1 LSTFITNHENKDLKS
16 RLQELIEISKELKFL
31 VGFFYFSGMKEFYE
45 TLKKL
50 YDEGKLSQEH
60 IKILVGLN
68 VDKGNYGLYEAAMEL
83 KSEDEY
89 FQALINSIKITFTSQ
104 ELDDEDIYEQ
114 VRFFVKLL
122 KEKIIVIR
130 KTWKPNHSKLYLFK
144 TKEISTPHLF
154 ITGSSNLTSAG
165 LVKQNEFNVEIKD
178 YGFEEAEKYFDDLWK
193 DSIALSEDDVKKL
206 VYTMKN
212 ETALRDVDPFP
223 AYVYLLKT
231 YIETYKTKDTFNNLV
246 KLMRRK
252 NYEPYSYQLE
262 AVSQAIAN
270 CKSHGG
276 TILADVVGLGKT
288 VVACMVANALG
299 KRGIVIAPP
308 HLIGPDDKS
317 TGWKKYLKD
326 FDLSNWE
333 IFSVGKLDKALE
345 FVREHGNI
353 EVVIVD
359 EAHRFRNENTL
370 NYHYLKEICRGKTVL
385 LLTAT
390 PFNNKP
396 SDIFALLKL
405 FTIPK
410 KSTIVFDED
419 LKSKFEEYKNLFN
432 KLSYIKN
439 HYNSPNKRKKEKALN
454 YYKKIF
460 SESIETTEIDI
471 DIDKVKTRIKELA
484 KHIRSILE
492 PVVIRRNRLDLKHY
506 KEKIDLP
513 KVRDPEDRFYELTKE
528 QSEFYDEV
536 ISAFKDKEHGGRFKG
551 AIYIPIKYEKG
562 IKDDELEIEDDNSNE
577 SKFGKEEKFSLMYQ
591 RNLYDFM
598 RRILVKRFESSF
610 GSFYE
615 SIKRFKSIH
624 ETALDFIKKT
634 NKFIL
639 DRKLM
644 EDLAEKDSDEIL
656 KELEK
661 YEKDLKE
668 QKINPEYYKLYD
680 LDKFKQKN
688 KFIKDVQND
697 IKLFDGF
704 LQEMEELKLTQN
716 DPKADKL
723 IERVEEFLKEG
734 RKVVIFTE
742 YTDTA
747 KHLDNILKK
756 HFKDK
761 VLTAYGNIGKTTFE
775 EIAKNFDAQYK
786 HQEDKYQILLTTD
799 KLSEGYNLNRA
810 GVVINYDIPW
820 NPVRVIQR
828 VGRINRIGKK
838 VYDEI
843 YIVNFFP
850 TEQGADTVR
859 SKEIAQTKMFM
870 IHNILGE
877 DAKIFDSSEEPE
889 PSKLYRRLN
898 EYREDEEES
907 FFTKIRD
914 ELSKI
919 EESYPEVI
927 KEIQNMPQR
936 VRTAKQSNKNELM
949 VFIRKG
955 KDLFVGYKD
964 YAERQ
969 PKIVSFEE
977 IYEKIKA
984 TPKTERLKRSKDFQS
999 NYKIASNKEAYIKRK
1014 SKPRN
1019 TEIDALYLLNDLKNR
1034 DIGELRNFVLALI
1047 KDIQEYSTL
1056 SEYTLQ
1062 EITKIKN
1069 DLDDIKKIKEKLEE
1083 IKKEIGEDFIER
1095 IENQLKL
1102 LDLENQEIIMAV
1114 ENQNRE

>member
-1 LSTFITNHENKDLKS
+1 LSIFITNHGNKDLKR
-16 RLQELIEISKELKFL
+16 RLQELIEISTELKFL
-31 VGFFYFSGMKEFYE
+31 VGFFYFSGIKEFYE
-45 TLKKL
+45 TLKNL
-50 YDEGKLSQEH
+50 YEEGKLSQEH

-68 VDKGNYGLYEAAMEL
+68 VDKGNYGLYEAATKL
-83 KSEDEY
+83 KSKDEY
-89 FQALINSIKITFTSQ
+89 FQALINSVKTAFTSQ
-104 ELDDEDIYEQ
+104 ELDNQDIYEQ
-114 VRFFVKLL
+114 AEFFVKLL
-122 KEKIIVIR
+122 EEKIIVIR
-130 KTWKPNHSKLYLFK
+130 KTREPNHSKLYLFK
-144 TKEISTPHLF
+144 TKEKSAPSLF
-154 ITGSSNLTSAG
+154 ITGSSNLTRAG
-165 LVKQNEFNVEIKD
+165 LVSQNEFNVEIKD

-193 DSIALSEDDVKKL
+193 DSIPLSEDDVKKL
-206 VYTMKN
+206 VYTIKN
-212 ETALRDVDPFP
+212 ETALRDVNPFS

-231 YIETYKTKDTFNNLV
+231 YIETHKTKDTFKDLV
-246 KLMRRK
+246 ELMDEK
-252 NYEPYSYQLE
+252 GYKPYSYQME

-288 VVACMVANALG
+288 VVACMVAKALG

-308 HLIGPDDKS
+308 HLIGNEEKS
-317 TGWKKYLKD
+317 IGWKKYLED
-326 FDLSNWE
+326 FKLYNWE
-333 IFSVGKLDKALE
+333 VFSVGKLEKALE
-345 FVREHGNI
+345 FVRDHDDI

-370 NYHYLKEICRGKTVL
+370 SYHYLKEICRGKTVL

-390 PFNNKP
+390 PFNNRP

-419 LKSKFEEYKNLFN
+419 LKSKFEEYESLFN

-439 HYNSPNKRKKEKALN
+439 HYNSPNKKKRERALS
-454 YYKKIF
+454 YYKEIF
-460 SESIETTEIDI
+460 GKNNVEVEIDN
-471 DIDKVKTRIKELA
+471 VKTETKELA
-484 KHIRSILE
+484 RHIRSILE

-506 KEKIDLP
+506 KEKVDLSEVKDP
-513 KVRDPEDRFYELTKE
+513 KEWFYELTKD

-536 ISAFKDKEHGGRFKG
+536 ISAFSEEELGGRFKG

-562 IKDDELEIEDDNSNE
+562 IKDDDEPEL
-577 SKFGKEEKFSLMYQ
+577 KEEESFLLTYQ

-598 RRILVKRFESSF
+598 RRLLVKRFESSF

-624 ETALDFIKKT
+624 ETALDFVKKT

-644 EDLAEKDSDEIL
+644 EDLAEKDPDEIL
-656 KELEK
+656 KELED
-661 YEKDLKE
+661 YEKNLKE
-668 QKINPEYYKLYD
+668 QKTNAQYYKIYD
-680 LDKFKQKN
+680 LSNFKQKD
-688 KFIKDVQND
+688 KFIKDIQND
-697 IKLFDGF
+697 IELFDEF
-704 LQEMEELKLTQN
+704 LEKMEELKLTQN
-716 DPKADKL
+716 DPKADRL
-723 IERVEEFLKEG
+723 IKGIEEFLKEG

-747 KHLDNILKK
+747 KHLDDILKK

-761 VLTAYGNIGKTTFE
+761 VLVAYGNIGKTTFE

-786 HQEDKYQILLTTD
+786 HQEDKYKILLTTD

-810 GVVINYDIPW
+810 GAVINYDIPW

-850 TEQGADTVR
+850 TEQGADIVR
-859 SKEIAQTKMFM
+859 SRQIAQTKMFM
-870 IHNILGE
+870 IHSILGE
-877 DAKIFDSSEEPE
+877 DAKIFDPSEEPE
-889 PSKLYRRLN
+889 ASKLYKRLN

-907 FFTKIRD
+907 FFTKVRD
-914 ELSKI
+914 ELKQI
-919 EESYPEVI
+919 EENYPEVI

-936 VRTAKQSNKNELM
+936 VKTAKQSDKNELM

-964 YAERQ
+964 YTEKQ
-969 PKIVSFEE
+969 PKTVSFEE
-977 IYEKIKA
+977 VYEKIKA
-984 TPKTERLKRSKDFQS
+984 TPETERLKVSKDFWS
-999 NYKIASNKEAYIKRK
+999 NYKIVFDKKAYIKRK
-1014 SKPRN
+1014 PKSR
-1019 TEIDALYLLNDLKNR
+1019 TIEEDALNLLNDLKNR
-1034 DIGELRNFVLALI
+1034 DVGELRSFVLALI
-1047 KDIQEYSTL
+1047 KDIEEYSSL
-1056 SEYTLQ
+1056 SEYILQ
-1062 EITKIKN
+1062 RIVKIEKH
-1069 DLDDIKKIKEKLEE
+1069 LDNIEEVKKELEE

-1095 IENQLKL
+1095 VESQLKL
-1102 LDLENQEIIMAV
+1102 LDLENQEVIMAV
-1114 ENQNRE
+1114 ENQKFIEDANGSD

>member
-1 LSTFITNHENKDLKS
+1 LSTFITNHGNKDLKR
-16 RLQELIEISKELKFL
+16 RLQELIEISRELKFL
-31 VGFFYFSGMKEFYE
+31 VGFFYFSGIKEFYE
-45 TLKKL
+45 TLKEL
-50 YDEGKLSQEH
+50 YNKGKLSQEH
-60 IKILVGLN
+60 IKILVGLS
-68 VDKGNYGLYEAAMEL
+68 VDKGNYGLYEAATKL
-83 KSEDEY
+83 KSKDEY
-89 FQALINSIKITFTSQ
+89 FQALINSAKIAFTSQ
-104 ELDDEDIYEQ
+104 EFDNQDIYEQ
-114 VRFFVKLL
+114 AEFFVKLL
-122 KEKIIVIR
+122 EEKIIVIR
-130 KTWKPNHSKLYLFK
+130 KTREPNHSKLYLFK
-144 TKEISTPHLF
+144 TKETSAPHLF
-154 ITGSSNLTSAG
+154 ITGSSNLTRAG
-165 LVKQNEFNVEIKD
+165 LVSQNEFNVEIKD
-178 YGFEEAEKYFDDLWK
+178 YGFEETEKYFDDLWK
-193 DSIALSEDDVKKL
+193 DSISLSEDDMKKL
-206 VYTMKN
+206 VYTIKN
-212 ETALRDVDPFP
+212 ETALRDINPFS

-231 YIETYKTKDTFNNLV
+231 YIETHKTKDTFKDLID
-246 KLMRRK
+246 LMKRK
-252 NYEPYSYQLE
+252 GYKSYSYQME

-288 VVACMVANALG
+288 VVACMVAKALG

-317 TGWKKYLKD
+317 IGWKKYLED
-326 FDLSNWE
+326 FELYGWE
-333 IFSVGKLDKALE
+333 TFSVGKLENALA
-345 FVREHGNI
+345 FVREHDNI

-370 NYHYLKEICRGKTVL
+370 SYHYLKEICRGKTVL

-390 PFNNKP
+390 PFNNRP

-419 LKSKFEEYKNLFN
+419 LKSKFEEYESLFN

-439 HYNSPNKRKKEKALN
+439 HYNSPNKKKRERALN
-454 YYKKIF
+454 YYREIF
-460 SESIETTEIDI
+460 GKNNVVVEIDN
-471 DIDKVKTRIKELA
+471 VKTETKDLA
-484 KHIRSILE
+484 RHIRSILE

-513 KVRDPEDRFYELTKE
+513 EVKDPREWFYELTKE

-536 ISAFKDKEHGGRFKG
+536 ISAFSEEELGGRFKG

-562 IKDDELEIEDDNSNE
+562 IKDDDEPEL
-577 SKFGKEEKFSLMYQ
+577 KEEESFLLTYQ

-598 RRILVKRFESSF
+598 RRLLVKRFESSF

-644 EDLAEKDSDEIL
+644 EDLAEKDPDEIL
-656 KELEK
+656 EELKK
-661 YEKDLKE
+661 YEQNLKE
-668 QKINPEYYKLYD
+668 QKTNAEYYKVYD

-688 KFIKDVQND
+688 KFIKDIKND
-697 IKLFDGF
+697 IKLFDEF
-704 LQEMEELKLTQN
+704 LEKMEELKLTQN

-723 IERVEEFLKEG
+723 IKGIEEFLKEG

-747 KHLDNILKK
+747 GHLDEILKK

-761 VLTAYGNIGKTTFE
+761 VLTAYGSIGKITFE
-775 EIAKNFDAQYK
+775 DIAKNFDAQYK
-786 HQEDKYQILLTTD
+786 YQEDKYKILLTTD

-850 TEQGADTVR
+850 TEQGADIVR
-859 SKEIAQTKMFM
+859 SRQIAQTKMFM

-877 DAKIFDSSEEPE
+877 DAKIFDPSEEPE
-889 PSKLYRRLN
+889 PSELYRRLK

-907 FFTKIRD
+907 FFTKVRD

-919 EESYPEVI
+919 EENYPEVI

-936 VRTAKQSNKNELM
+936 VKTAKQSDKNELM

-969 PKIVSFEE
+969 PKTLSFEE
-977 IYEKIKA
+977 VYEKIKA
-984 TPKTERLKRSKDFQS
+984 TAETKGLKVSKDFWS
-999 NYKIASNKEAYIKRK
+999 NYKIVFDKKAYIKRK
-1014 SKPRN
+1014 PKPKA
-1019 TEIDALYLLNDLKNR
+1019 TEEKALNLLNDLKNK
-1034 DIGELRNFVLALI
+1034 DIGELKSFILALI
-1047 KDIQEYSTL
+1047 KDIEEYSSL
-1056 SEYTLQ
+1056 SEYILQ
-1062 EITKIKN
+1062 RIIKIEKY
-1069 DLDDIKKIKEKLEE
+1069 LDNIEKVKRELKD

-1095 IENQLKL
+1095 IESQLKL
-1102 LDLENQEIIMAV
+1102 LDLENQEVIMAV
-1114 ENQNRE
+1114 ENQKFIEDAKG

>member
-1 LSTFITNHENKDLKS
+1 LSTFITNHGNKDLKR
-16 RLQELIEISKELKFL
+16 RLQELIEVSTELKFL
-31 VGFFYFSGMKEFYE
+31 VGFFYFSGIKEFYE
-45 TLKKL
+45 TLKEL
-50 YDEGKLSQEH
+50 YNKGKLSQEH

-68 VDKGNYGLYEAAMEL
+68 VDKGNYGLYEAATKF
-83 KSEDEY
+83 KSKDENLRT
-89 FQALINSIKITFTSQ
+89 LINSVKTAFTSQ
-104 ELDDEDIYEQ
+104 ELDDEEIYEQ
-114 VRFFVKLL
+114 VNFFVKLL
-122 KEKIIVIR
+122 KERIIVIR
-130 KTWKPNHSKLYLFK
+130 KTLDPNHSKLYLFK
-144 TKEISTPHLF
+144 TNETTTPHLF
-154 ITGSSNLTSAG
+154 ITGSSNLTRAG
-165 LVKQNEFNVEIKD
+165 LVSQNEFNVEIKD

-193 DSIALSEDDVKKL
+193 NSIELSEDDVKKL
-206 VYTMKN
+206 VYTIEN
-212 ETALRDVDPFP
+212 ETALRDVNPFS

-231 YIETYKTKDTFNNLV
+231 YIETYKTKDTFNDLV
-246 KLMRRK
+246 KLLDEK
-252 NYEPYSYQLE
+252 GYKSYSYQLE

-288 VVACMVANALG
+288 VVACMVAKALG
-299 KRGIVIAPP
+299 KRGIVVAPP
-308 HLIGPDDKS
+308 HLIGSDDKS
-317 TGWKKYLKD
+317 TGWKKYLED
-326 FDLSNWE
+326 FGLYDWE
-333 IFSVGKLDKALE
+333 TFSVGRLKDAFE
-345 FVREHGNI
+345 FVREHDSI
-353 EVVIVD
+353 EVIIVD

-370 NYHYLKEICRGKTVL
+370 SYHYLKEICRGKTVL

-390 PFNNKP
+390 PFNNRP

-419 LKSKFEEYKNLFN
+419 LKSKFEEYENLFN

-439 HYNSPNKRKKEKALN
+439 HHNSSNEKRKKRALN
-454 YYKKIF
+454 YYKEIF
-460 SESIETTEIDI
+460 GRNNVVVEMDN
-471 DIDKVKTRIKELA
+471 VKTETKELA
-484 KHIRSILE
+484 RHIRSILE

-513 KVRDPEDRFYELTKE
+513 KVKDPEDKLYELTKE

-536 ISAFKDKEHGGRFKG
+536 ISAFKDEEHDGRFKG

-562 IKDDELEIEDDNSNE
+562 IEDNDDEPKL
-577 SKFGKEEKFSLMYQ
+577 KEEESFSLTYQ

-598 RRILVKRFESSF
+598 RRLLVKRFESSF

-656 KELEK
+656 KDLEK

-668 QKINPEYYKLYD
+668 QKTNAEYYRVYD
-680 LDKFKQKN
+680 LDKFKQKD
-688 KFIKDVQND
+688 KFIKDIQND
-697 IKLFDGF
+697 IKLFDEF
-704 LQEMEELKLTQN
+704 LQKMEELKLTQN

-747 KHLDNILKK
+747 RHLDNILKK

-786 HQEDKYQILLTTD
+786 YQEDKYQILLTTD

-810 GVVINYDIPW
+810 GAVINYDIPW

-850 TEQGADTVR
+850 TEQGADIVR
-859 SKEIAQTKMFM
+859 SKQIAQTKMFM
-870 IHNILGE
+870 IHSILGE
-877 DAKIFDSSEEPE
+877 DAKIFDPSEEPE
-889 PSKLYRRLN
+889 PSELYRRLN

-907 FFTKIRD
+907 FFTKVRD

-919 EESYPEVI
+919 EENYPEVI

-936 VRTAKQSNKNELM
+936 VKTAKESNKNELM

-977 IYEKIKA
+977 VYEKIKA
-984 TPKTERLKRSKDFQS
+984 TPETKRLKISKDFWS
-999 NYKIASNKEAYIKRK
+999 NYKIAFNKEAYIKRK
-1014 SKPRN
+1014 SKPRA
-1019 TEIDALYLLNDLKNR
+1019 TEEKAFNLLNDLKDK
-1034 DIGELRNFVLALI
+1034 DIGELKSFVLALI
-1047 KDIQEYSTL
+1047 KDIEKYSTL

-1062 EITKIKN
+1062 KIVKIEKYFDN
-1069 DLDDIKKIKEKLEE
+1069 IERVKKELEE

-1114 ENQNRE
+1114 ENQNRR

>member
-1 LSTFITNHENKDLKS
+1 LSTFITNHGNKDLKR
-16 RLQELIEISKELKFL
+16 RLQELIEVSTELKFL
-31 VGFFYFSGMKEFYE
+31 VGFFYFSGIKEFYE

-50 YDEGKLSQEH
+50 YDEGKLSQGH

-68 VDKGNYGLYEAAMEL
+68 VDKSSYGLYEVATKFKDKNKE
-83 KSEDEY
+83 KY
-89 FQALINSIKITFTSQ
+89 IQALIDSIKTAFTSQ
-104 ELDDEDIYEQ
+104 ELDKEEIYEQ
-114 VRFFVKLL
+114 VNFFVKLL
-122 KEKIIVIR
+122 EEKIIVIR
-130 KTWKPNHSKLYLFK
+130 KTWEPNHSKLYLFK
-144 TKEISTPHLF
+144 TNERSAPHLF
-154 ITGSSNLTSAG
+154 ITGSSNLTRAG
-165 LVKQNEFNVEIKD
+165 LVSQNEFNVEIKD

-193 DSIALSEDDVKKL
+193 DSIELSEDDVKKL
-206 VYTMKN
+206 VYTIKN
-212 ETALRDVDPFP
+212 ETALKDVDPFS

-231 YIETYKTKDTFNNLV
+231 YIETHKTKDTFNDLV
-246 KLMRRK
+246 KLMERK
-252 NYEPYSYQLE
+252 GYKPYSYQLE
-262 AVSQAIAN
+262 AVSQAVAN

-288 VVACMVANALG
+288 VVACMVAKALG

-317 TGWKKYLKD
+317 TGWKKYLED
-326 FDLSNWE
+326 FELYGWE
-333 IFSVGKLDKALE
+333 TFSVGKLDKALE
-345 FVREHGNI
+345 FVREHDSI

-359 EAHRFRNENTL
+359 EAHRFRNEDTL
-370 NYHYLKEICRGKTVL
+370 SYHYLKEICRGKTVL

-390 PFNNKP
+390 PFNNRP

-419 LKSKFEEYKNLFN
+419 LKSKFEEYENLFN

-439 HYNSPNKRKKEKALN
+439 HYNSLNKKKRERALN
-454 YYKKIF
+454 YYKEIF
-460 SESIETTEIDI
+460 GKNNVAV
-471 DIDKVKTRIKELA
+471 DIDKVKAETKDLA
-484 KHIRSILE
+484 RHIRSILE

-513 KVRDPEDRFYELTKE
+513 EVKDPIEWFYELTKE

-536 ISAFKDKEHGGRFKG
+536 ISAFREEEHGGRFKG

-562 IKDDELEIEDDNSNE
+562 IKDDDELEL
-577 SKFGKEEKFSLMYQ
+577 KEEENFLLTYQ

-598 RRILVKRFESSF
+598 RRLLVKRFESSF

-661 YEKDLKE
+661 YEQDLKE
-668 QKINPEYYKLYD
+668 QKTNAEYYKVYD
-680 LDKFKQKN
+680 LSKFKQKD
-688 KFIKDVQND
+688 KFIKDIQND
-697 IKLFDGF
+697 IKLFDEF
-704 LQEMEELKLTQN
+704 LQKIEELKLIQN
-716 DPKADKL
+716 DPKADEL
-723 IERVEEFLKEG
+723 IKGIEKFLKEG
-734 RKVVIFTE
+734 RKVIIFTE
-742 YTDTA
+742 YVDTA
-747 KHLDNILKK
+747 RHLDSILKK

-810 GVVINYDIPW
+810 GAVINYDIPW

-850 TEQGADTVR
+850 TEQGADIVR
-859 SKEIAQTKMFM
+859 SRQIAQTKMFM
-870 IHNILGE
+870 IHSILGE
-877 DAKIFDSSEEPE
+877 DAKIFDPSEEPK
-889 PSKLYRRLN
+889 PSELYTRLN
-898 EYREDEEES
+898 EYREDEEEN
-907 FFTKIRD
+907 FFTKVRD
-914 ELSKI
+914 ELSQI
-919 EESYPEVI
+919 EKNYPEVI

-936 VRTAKQSNKNELM
+936 VKTAKESNKNELM

-964 YAERQ
+964 YTERQ
-969 PKIVSFEE
+969 PKTVSFEE
-977 IYEKIKA
+977 VYEKIKA
-984 TPKTERLKRSKDFQS
+984 TPETERLKVSKDFWS
-999 NYKIASNKEAYIKRK
+999 NYEIVFDKKAYTKRK
-1014 SKPRN
+1014 SKPRAI
-1019 TEIDALYLLNDLKNR
+1019 EEKALNLLNDLKDK
-1034 DIGELRNFVLALI
+1034 DIGELKSFVLALI
-1047 KDIQEYSTL
+1047 KDIEEYSSL
-1056 SEYTLQ
+1056 SEYILQ
-1062 EITKIKN
+1062 KIIKIEKHSNNIEKIK
-1069 DLDDIKKIKEKLEE
+1069 KELEE
-1083 IKKEIGEDFIER
+1083 IKKEIGEDFIDR

-1114 ENQNRE
+1114 ENQNRG

>member
-1 LSTFITNHENKDLKS
+1 LSTFITNHGNKDLKR
-16 RLQELIEISKELKFL
+16 RLRELIEISTELKFL
-31 VGFFYFSGMKEFYE
+31 VGFFYFSGIKEFYK
-45 TLKKL
+45 TLKEL
-50 YDEGKLSQEH
+50 YDEGRLSQEH

-68 VDKGNYGLYEAAMEL
+68 VDKSSYGLYEVATKFKDKNKE
-83 KSEDEY
+83 KY
-89 FQALINSIKITFTSQ
+89 IQALINSIKTAFTSQ
-104 ELDDEDIYEQ
+104 ELDNKEIYEQ
-114 VRFFVKLL
+114 VNFFVKLL
-122 KEKIIVIR
+122 EEKIIVIR
-130 KTWKPNHSKLYLFK
+130 KTWEPNHSKLYLFK
-144 TKEISTPHLF
+144 TNERSAPHLF
-154 ITGSSNLTSAG
+154 ITGSSNLTRAG
-165 LVKQNEFNVEIKD
+165 LVSQNEFNVEIKD

-193 DSIALSEDDVKKL
+193 NSIELSEDDVKKL
-206 VYTMKN
+206 VYTIKN
-212 ETALRDVDPFP
+212 ETALRDVDPFS

-231 YIETYKTKDTFNNLV
+231 YIETHKTEDTFNGLV
-246 KLMRRK
+246 KLMERK
-252 NYEPYSYQLE
+252 GYKPYSYQLE
-262 AVSQAIAN
+262 AVSQAVAN

-288 VVACMVANALG
+288 VVACMVAKALG

-317 TGWKKYLKD
+317 TGWKKYLED
-326 FDLSNWE
+326 FELYGWE
-333 IFSVGKLDKALE
+333 TFSVGKLDKALE
-345 FVREHGNI
+345 FVREHDSM

-370 NYHYLKEICRGKTVL
+370 SYHYLKEICRGKTVL

-390 PFNNKP
+390 PFNNRP

-419 LKSKFEEYKNLFN
+419 LKSKFEEYESLFN

-439 HYNSPNKRKKEKALN
+439 HYNSPNKKKRERALN
-454 YYKKIF
+454 YYKEIF
-460 SESIETTEIDI
+460 GKNNVVV
-471 DIDKVKTRIKELA
+471 DIDKVKAETKELA
-484 KHIRSILE
+484 RHIRSILE

-513 KVRDPEDRFYELTKE
+513 EVKDPIEWFYELTKE

-536 ISAFKDKEHGGRFKG
+536 ISAFKEEELGGRFKG

-562 IKDDELEIEDDNSNE
+562 IKDDDEPEL
-577 SKFGKEEKFSLMYQ
+577 KEEESFLLTYQ

-598 RRILVKRFESSF
+598 RRLLVKRFESSF

-624 ETALDFIKKT
+624 ETALDFIEKT

-644 EDLAEKDSDEIL
+644 EDLAEKDPDEIL
-656 KELEK
+656 EELKK
-661 YEKDLKE
+661 YEQNLKE
-668 QKINPEYYKLYD
+668 QKTNAEYYKVYD
-680 LDKFKQKN
+680 LSKFKQKD
-688 KFIKDVQND
+688 KFIKDIQND
-697 IKLFDGF
+697 IKLFDEF
-704 LQEMEELKLTQN
+704 LQKIEKLKLIQN
-716 DPKADKL
+716 DPKADEL
-723 IERVEEFLKEG
+723 IKGIEKFLKEG

-742 YTDTA
+742 YVDTA
-747 KHLDNILKK
+747 RHLDGILKK

-775 EIAKNFDAQYK
+775 EIVKNFDAQYK

-810 GVVINYDIPW
+810 GAVINYDIPW

-850 TEQGADTVR
+850 TEQGADIVR
-859 SKEIAQTKMFM
+859 SRQIAQTKMFM
-870 IHNILGE
+870 IHSILGE
-877 DAKIFDSSEEPE
+877 DAKIFDPSEEPE
-889 PSKLYRRLN
+889 PSKLYKRLN
-898 EYREDEEES
+898 EYKEDEEES
-907 FFTKIRD
+907 FFTKVRD
-914 ELSKI
+914 ELKQI
-919 EESYPEVI
+919 EENYPEVI
-927 KEIQNMPQR
+927 RKIQNMPQR
-936 VRTAKQSNKNELM
+936 VKTAKQSDKNELM

-969 PKIVSFEE
+969 PKTVSFEE
-977 IYEKIKA
+977 VYEKIKA
-984 TPKTERLKRSKDFQS
+984 TPETERLKVSKDFWS
-999 NYKIASNKEAYIKRK
+999 NYEMVRNKEAYIKRK
-1014 SKPRN
+1014 PKPRAI
-1019 TEIDALYLLNDLKNR
+1019 EEKALNLLNDLKDK
-1034 DIGELRNFVLALI
+1034 DIGESKSFVLALI
-1047 KDIQEYSTL
+1047 KDIEEYSSL
-1056 SEYTLQ
+1056 SEYILQ
-1062 EITKIKN
+1062 RVVKIEKW
-1069 DLDDIKKIKEKLEE
+1069 LDNIEKVKKELEE

-1095 IENQLKL
+1095 IESQLKL

-1114 ENQNRE
+1114 ENQKFTDEM